1 MFRRDTVST
10 SVQIVSRLN
19 SLNRCSYVRLSEQTA
34 VHCSYS
40 HSSEQRYYI
49 RLSDGL
55 NNWSPSFSYLKHS
68 IKPQATKPNIKRFNH
83 HHQGV
88 GGPVLG
94 KSWFRNMGPSPT
106 QHPQPEFVSSF
117 TLKLSRPNET
127 MTVFILSL
135 ADQLIQ
141 VVFRL
146 KAEKEQN
153 ISICLLLFS

>member
-1 MFRRDTVST
+1 MWHSLNKCSDSVST
-10 SVQIVSRLN
+10 EQPKQMFIREAVWTN
-19 SLNRCSYVRLSEQTA
+19 S
-34 VHCSYS
+34 CSYS
-40 HSSEQRYYI
+40 HSSKQLYYI